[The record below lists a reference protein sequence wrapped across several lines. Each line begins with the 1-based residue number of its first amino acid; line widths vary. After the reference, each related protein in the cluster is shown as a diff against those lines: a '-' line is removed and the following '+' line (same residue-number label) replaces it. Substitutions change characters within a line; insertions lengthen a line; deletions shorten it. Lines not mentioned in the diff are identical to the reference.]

1 MKKSLIILLLCVGFM
16 TIGCENKTKENDGKN
31 YKQYE
36 IHFYDADF
44 KHTEELEVYYDK
56 DGNLKNIAAY
66 YVYDASKN
74 RNCQYIQKPKKDYK
88 DAKIECTENSD
99 GSVKYYSYLTDESIK
114 EGALEDSAFMSVK
127 SAYEEFDTEEKIKS
141 YIDSLIEELK
151 NSNTKSDDR
160 NYIISDGK
168 KVEW

>member
-1 MKKSLIILLLCVGFM
+1 MEKGLIILLLGVGFM
-16 TIGCENKTKENDGKN
+16 ATGCENKTKENVGEN

-44 KHTEELEVYYDK
+44 KHTEELEVYYDN

-74 RNCQYIQKPKKDYK
+74 RNCQYMQKPKKDYK
-88 DAKIECTENSD
+88 DAKSECIENSD

>member
-74 RNCQYIQKPKKDYK
+74 RNCQYMQKPKKDYK
-88 DAKIECTENSD
+88 DAKSECTENSD

>member
-1 MKKSLIILLLCVGFM
+1 M
-16 TIGCENKTKENDGKN
+16 
-31 YKQYE
+31 
-36 IHFYDADF
+36 
-44 KHTEELEVYYDK
+44 
-56 DGNLKNIAAY
+56 
-66 YVYDASKN
+66 
-74 RNCQYIQKPKKDYK
+74 
-88 DAKIECTENSD
+88 
-99 GSVKYYSYLTDESIK
+99 
-114 EGALEDSAFMSVK
+114 EDSAFMSVK